1 MVHRAKTKKT
11 IWRVAISGTNWNNG
25 TNTSVF
31 YLNLNNSAGNR
42 NRNISRQS
50 VHALKTPT
58 CGNIFRWVYLFYRGY
73 SSAISVF

>member
-11 IWRVAISGTNWNNG
+11 IWRVAISGASWNYG
-25 TNTSVF
+25 ADAGVF
-31 YLNLNNSAGNR
+31 CLNLYYSAGSR

-58 CGNIFRWVYLFYRGY
+58 CGEHLQVGVSFLSWV
-73 SSAISVF
+73 